1 MNTLLID
8 VLRNATFV
16 IVALVCAFFL
26 AVGICSTQDI
36 CTATSVERLSANDYN
51 EYYSFMNGL
60 TRVSDEYV
68 VAIVSS
74 K

>member
-26 AVGICSTQDI
+26 AVGMCSTQDR
-36 CTATSVERLSANDYN
+36 CTATSVDRLSANDYD
-51 EYYSFMNGL
+51 EYFSFMNAL
-60 TRVSDEYV
+60 ERTSDEYV

-74 K
+74 E